1 MLTTCVDS
9 LKLMMY
15 HYPFSIRDSIPRHD
29 SEVTDVVKRFDQFCY
44 YAGPERELYVGTI
57 VLDCYQVIESADNL
71 TVKNLR
77 LASIL
82 AWVFE
87 NITTGCIVGDDLL
100 DGHGVRWNKPCWHKT
115 LPANQT
121 SFLDIKKIQTGA
133 KLLLCKY
140 FRNHPNFP
148 QLLNLICEFV
158 HCIHLGQTV
167 DFNLSEAFRKTRDG
181 DLLKMENYKTLV
193 MYKTGFPLYV
203 AAPLGAMY
211 LANFDTHRYFPSK
224 HIFEKLYIYRQA
236 QNDMWDCFCAHKD
249 VGKTPSDVVNGK
261 TTWISGTVLLEA
273 NRRQLKKF
281 LENYGREDIESQR
294 IVFEIFDELDI
305 VGLFRKF
312 RRDLMWE
319 CDEHASSVAHPAV
332 AKMIH
337 VLVEKY
343 VNVYEDY
350 EL

>member
-1 MLTTCVDS
+1 
-9 LKLMMY
+9 
-15 HYPFSIRDSIPRHD
+15 
-29 SEVTDVVKRFDQFCY
+29 
-44 YAGPERELYVGTI
+44 
-57 VLDCYQVIESADNL
+57 
-71 TVKNLR
+71 
-77 LASIL
+77 
-82 AWVFE
+82 
-87 NITTGCIVGDDLL
+87 
-100 DGHGVRWNKPCWHKT
+100 
-115 LPANQT
+115 
-121 SFLDIKKIQTGA
+121 
-133 KLLLCKY
+133 
-140 FRNHPNFP
+140 
-148 QLLNLICEFV
+148 
-158 HCIHLGQTV
+158 
-167 DFNLSEAFRKTRDG
+167 
-181 DLLKMENYKTLV
+181 
-193 MYKTGFPLYV
+193 
-203 AAPLGAMY
+203 
-211 LANFDTHRYFPSK
+211 
-224 HIFEKLYIYRQA
+224 
-236 QNDMWDCFCAHKD
+236 MWDCFCAHKD
-249 VGKTPSDVVNGK
+249 VGKSPSDVVNGK